1 MKKKKKRIN
10 SGKMDLVEVNQSGV
24 TKSSTASSESSSE
37 VSSSDTSRCTCSPHS
52 TSKWEATPAAQVTTF
67 E

>member
-1 MKKKKKRIN
+1 MRVKKKKIN

-37 VSSSDTSRCTCSPHS
+37 VSSSDTYRGTCNPHS
-52 TSKWEATPAAQVTTF
+52 EGGRVRPPHR
-67 E
+67 